1 MIETGWRRKVL
12 ITARLAALAPAFLLG
27 LPAQWLA
34 LRMAPPLARWMPVIF
49 HRYLLLVMGVKVI
62 RHGGADPRKPLLITA
77 NHLSWLDIVVIS
89 SLRPV
94 SFIAKSEV
102 GEWPVFGTLA
112 RLQRSVF
119 VERQRRGKTAEVN
132 STIAGRLEAGD
143 ALVLFAEGTTSDGKR
158 VLPFRSALIG
168 AAQAAAGRNEG
179 LSWIQPLNIAYPRLG
194 GLPIGRGDHALV
206 AWHGD
211 MDLVPHLADLLTLPG
226 IECHVTFLPAREVGP
241 RSDRKALTREIEMEI
256 RTTHANR
263 LRNRPE

>member
-1 MIETGWRRKVL
+1 MALNIRQKTKL
-12 ITARLAALAPAFLLG
+12 ALKLAALAPAFALG

-34 LRMAPPLARWMPVIF
+34 LRTGSPLARHMPVIF
-49 HRYLLLVMGVKVI
+49 HRYLCFIMGVRVE
-62 RHGGADPRKPLLITA
+62 RDGVLDARRPLMVVS
-77 NHLSWLDIVVIS
+77 NHVSWLDIVVIS

-132 STIAGRLEAGD
+132 RAIATRLESGD
-143 ALVLFAEGTTSDGKR
+143 ALVLFAEGTTSDGRR
-158 VLPFRSALIG
+158 VLPFRSALVG
-168 AAQAAAGRNEG
+168 AAQAASGRNEG
-179 LSWIQPLNIAYPRLG
+179 ASYIQPLNIAYPKIG
-194 GLPIGRGDHALV
+194 GLPIGRGDHPHI

-241 RSDRKALTREIEMEI
+241 GSDRKAMTREIEAEI
-256 RTTHANR
+256 RRTHAR
-263 LRNRPE
+263 TLRGEGL